1 MKTLIEYINENIIVE
16 MACDRSKFSNL
27 VLSHLQQIIEN
38 WCLVYYCNKYD
49 NKNLN
54 KNHWASELK
63 AQLLTIITQK
73 TKHIDRK
80 KVIIDCIINKAEL
93 DDSKSIYDLIFYK
106 LNKKEHI
113 NINIV
118 YDICKA
124 VKENI
129 NEIIDLLLLTEK
141 DINKEIQYIGY

>member
-1 MKTLIEYINENIIVE
+1 MKTLIEYLNENIIVE

-49 NKNLN
+49 TGNLN
-54 KNHWASELK
+54 KNHWLSELK
-63 AQLLTIITQK
+63 TQLLTIIKQK
-73 TKHIDRK
+73 TKHIDRR

-93 DDSKSIYDLIFYK
+93 DDTKSIHDLVSYK

-113 NINIV
+113 DINIV

-124 VKENI
+124 VKQNI
-129 NEIIDLLLLTEK
+129 NEIIELFLSEEDKL
-141 DINKEIQYIGY
+141 DDSINYIGY

>member
-1 MKTLIEYINENIIVE
+1 MKTLIEYLNENIIVE

-38 WCLVYYCNKYD
+38 WCLIYYCNKYD
-49 NKNLN
+49 NSNLN
-54 KNHWASELK
+54 KNHWLSELK
-63 AQLLTIITQK
+63 IQLLTIIKQK
-73 TKHIDRK
+73 TKHIDRR

-93 DDSKSIYDLIFYK
+93 DDYKSIYDLVYYK

-113 NINIV
+113 DINIV

-124 VKENI
+124 VKQNI
-129 NEIIDLLLLTEK
+129 NEIIELFLLAEDKL
-141 DINKEIQYIGY
+141 DDSINYIGY

>member
-1 MKTLIEYINENIIVE
+1 MKTLIEYLNENIIVE

-27 VLSHLQQIIEN
+27 VLSHLPQIIEN

-49 NKNLN
+49 NGNLN
-54 KNHWASELK
+54 KNHWLSELK
-63 AQLLTIITQK
+63 TQLLTIIKQK

-93 DDSKSIYDLIFYK
+93 NDSKSIYDLVYYK

-113 NINIV
+113 DINIV
-118 YDICKA
+118 YDICKV
-124 VKENI
+124 VKQNI
-129 NEIIDLLLLTEK
+129 NEIIELFLLTEGK
-141 DINKEIQYIGY
+141 LDDSIKYIGY